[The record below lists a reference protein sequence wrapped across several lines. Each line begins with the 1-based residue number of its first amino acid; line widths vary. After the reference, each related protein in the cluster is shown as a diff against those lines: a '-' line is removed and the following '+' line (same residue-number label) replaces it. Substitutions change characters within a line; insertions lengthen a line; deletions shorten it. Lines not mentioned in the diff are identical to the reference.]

1 MGGRGGGPG
10 AINFHQQD
18 SGPRGGGGG
27 GRSHFD
33 DLDDGP
39 DFGALPTLGSV
50 GGNKMGGHNPNQN
63 KRLADQVKPP
73 EFDDDEDEEQMARE
87 EAELLA
93 RVRAQKAREAGLPPP
108 GQPEPQQV
116 PSLFGGVGERR
127 PGVEHRVVVG
137 HHGLAGSH
145 REVQDQVAPVGSGV
159 QQVEGLVI
167 DVGQLDGRV
176 LVGSDLDVLGDV
188 TAADHPLALAENRQ
202 VVGRDQL
209 VVRPLFA
216 KAVVAKTPG

>member
-1 MGGRGGGPG
+1 MAAASLRPSRPRAPRLTTSRCQSQSRSASPIRWVAAPHRGSCRWRGAADLEGLAAGHGGRGGGPG

-108 GQPEPQQV
+108 GQPEPQQSK
-116 PSLFGGVGERR
+116 PSFGG
-127 PGVEHRVVVG
+127 
-137 HHGLAGSH
+137 AGGGGGGGGTTAGGGGKQPSPMNPI
-145 REVQDQVAPVGSGV
+145 QAAIADF
-159 QQVEGLVI
+159 
-167 DVGQLDGRV
+167 D
-176 LVGSDLDVLGDV
+176 DLSEEEL
-188 TAADHPLALAENRQ
+188 
-202 VVGRDQL
+202 
-209 VVRPLFA
+209 
-216 KAVVAKTPG
+216 